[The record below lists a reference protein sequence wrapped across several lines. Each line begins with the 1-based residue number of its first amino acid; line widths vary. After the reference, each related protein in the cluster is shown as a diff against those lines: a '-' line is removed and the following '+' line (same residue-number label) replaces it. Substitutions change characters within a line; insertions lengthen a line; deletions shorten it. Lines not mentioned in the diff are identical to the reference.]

1 MEDEPG
7 TTDNRLFEELQELV
21 SLEMKDIMATAA
33 EEGFS
38 RQDVVAA
45 LELALQVEI
54 QALAASAEAKS
65 DFGAEKGQGSAAI

>member
-54 QALAASAEAKS
+54 QALAANAEAKN
-65 DFGAEKGQGSAAI
+65 DFAAEKAQGSAAI

>member
-54 QALAASAEAKS
+54 QALAASAEAKN
-65 DFGAEKGQGSAAI
+65 DLAAEKGQGSAAI